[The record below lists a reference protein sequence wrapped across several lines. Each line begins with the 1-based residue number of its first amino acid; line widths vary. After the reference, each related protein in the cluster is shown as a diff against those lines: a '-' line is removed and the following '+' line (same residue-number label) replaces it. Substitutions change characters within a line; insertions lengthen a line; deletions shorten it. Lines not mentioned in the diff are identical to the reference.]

1 MKTTPVTFAD
11 LESSV
16 IAVPPM
22 ARNADFTVNRGETSK
37 IIDHIE
43 AGGIRS
49 LMFGGNA
56 NFYHLPNSW
65 YAETIDFLADAAG
78 DDTWVLPAIGPDFGK
93 LHDHAA
99 ILRERQFPAAMLLPS
114 TAMFT
119 ATGVATAIR
128 HFVERSGIKAV
139 IYLKSEGFLTPDL
152 VKALVED
159 DLICSIKYAVVRQ
172 NPLRDD
178 LLARLVDLIDRR
190 YLVSGIGERPV
201 VEHFSGFGLT
211 SFTTGSGVIAP
222 RLAMQLRETLL
233 AKDYERAAE
242 MVRLFIPLEDERDR
256 VHPARVLHDA
266 IGAAGIADTGPQAP
280 LFSGLDASELRA
292 TTTAARHLLLE
303 EEKSRALLAA

>member
-11 LESSV
+11 LENSV

-22 ARNADFTVNRGETSK
+22 ARNADFTVNKGETRK
-37 IIDHIE
+37 IIEHIE

-65 YAETIDFLADAAG
+65 YAETIDFLAEAAG
-78 DDTWVLPAIGPDFGK
+78 GDTWVLPAIGPDFGK

-99 ILRERQFPAAMLLPS
+99 VLKDRKFPAAMLLPS

-139 IYLKSEGFLTPDL
+139 IYLKSEGFLTPEL
-152 VKALVED
+152 VNALVD
-159 DLICSIKYAVVRQ
+159 DGLICSIKYAVVRDDPRQ
-172 NPLRDD
+172 DD
-178 LLARLVDLIDRR
+178 LLAKLVDLIDPR

-201 VEHFSGFGLT
+201 VEHFSAFGLT

-222 RLAMQLRETLL
+222 RLATQLRETLL
-233 AKDYERAAE
+233 AKKYDRAAE
-242 MVRLFIPLEDERDR
+242 MVRLFIPLEDQRDR

-266 IGAAGIADTGPQAP
+266 VSAAGIADTGPQAP
-280 LFSGLDASELRA
+280 LFSGLYSSEFRA
-292 TTTAARHLLLE
+292 TAAAALQLLRE
-303 EEKSRALLAA
+303 EEKSRALTAA